1 MTQQPSN
8 ETSMNLTELK
18 KNSVAELLNIA
29 KEMGSTILRV
39 VANKT
44 SSCYLKKHAKNGE
57 AIYGDGVLEVLPVD
71 LAS

>member
-29 KEMGSTILRV
+29 KEMGLDNLARSRKQDIIFAIL
-39 VANKT
+39 
-44 SSCYLKKHAKNGE
+44 KNMPKMGKPFMVM
-57 AIYGDGVLEVLPVD
+57 AY
-71 LAS
+71 